1 MKELTLFIAYISVLT
16 LAISYFSIPLLRKIA
31 KKYDVI
37 DKPNSRK
44 IHKYPTPLLGGIA
57 IWGSFTFVLVLHL
70 IIVIAFRD
78 YIKEKNHISP
88 TLAFYANNT
97 TFIMKEVLTFVICG
111 TLIMLIG
118 LLDDI
123 KKITIARR
131 IILETIVAVIIVF
144 SGFQTELFFLPKTAA
159 CIVTIFW
166 IVGIINAINLLDG
179 ANGLASGVSIIAA
192 ILLSIVMFL
201 GNQPLLGMLLVILVA
216 STLGFFRFNF
226 PKARIFMGSA
236 GSMFLGYV
244 LSVVTILATF
254 MVPEVSSHFALLIPI
269 AILGIPLYDTLS
281 VIAIRLFQRKSV
293 VIADQN
299 HLIHRLLYK
308 GHKIESAVLYI
319 FLFTAFSGGTA
330 IFLLNASTVRCI
342 VILISIL
349 TIYGCLFLFEK
360 FVPTRRAPK
369 EYGLHFPNVG

>member
-1 MKELTLFIAYISVLT
+1 MLT
-16 LAISYFSIPLLRKIA
+16 LAISYFLIPLLRKIA
-31 KKYDVI
+31 KKYGII
-37 DKPNSRK
+37 DNPNNRK
-44 IHKYPTPLLGGIA
+44 THKCPMPLLGGIA
-57 IWGSFTFVLVLHL
+57 IWGSFTSVIILHL
-70 IIVIAFRD
+70 IIVIVFKD
-78 YIKEKNHISP
+78 YIKEKSHFSP
-88 TLAFYANNT
+88 ALAFYANNAT
-97 TFIMKEVLTFVICG
+97 YIVKEVLLFIICG

-131 IILETIVAVIIVF
+131 IILETVVAFIIIF
-144 SGFQTELFFLPKTAA
+144 SGFQPELFFLPKSVA
-159 CIVTIFW
+159 CIVTILW

-179 ANGLASGVSIIAA
+179 ANGLASGVSIISAT
-192 ILLSIVMFL
+192 LLSIVMFL

-216 STLGFFRFNF
+216 STLGFFKFNF
-226 PKARIFMGSA
+226 PKASIFMGSA

-254 MVPEVSSHFALLIPI
+254 MIHEVSSHFALLIPI
-269 AILGIPLYDTLS
+269 AILGIPLYDTFS

-308 GHKIESAVLYI
+308 GHKVESAVLYI

-330 IFLLNASTVRCI
+330 IFLLNASTMRCI

-349 TIYGCLFLFEK
+349 TIYGCLFLFER
-360 FVPTRRAPK
+360 FIPK
-369 EYGLHFPNVG
+369 RSTDKKYRLHLPNV